1 MENSNIEDTAKRS
14 AQRFQDLKGWM
25 GEQVY
30 YSLHP
35 EELLPPF
42 ILACAS
48 SSISYFRF
56 VHLAVDLSFPAII
69 TSM

>member
-35 EELLPPF
+35 RRV
-42 ILACAS
+42 AS
-48 SSISYFRF
+48 SFHFGLCKFKYFKSE
-56 VHLAVDLSFPAII
+56 H
-69 TSM
+69 